1 MGDPGWLTASAVDR
15 LAAAA
20 VATIG
25 TSMRIQIQL
34 RITAADDSVIS
45 TDLPYTDL
53 PYFDM
58 LPMIIEADSRS
69 IFVFLVTN
77 RRVGP
82 FDNLN
87 I

>member
-34 RITAADDSVIS
+34 RITAADDSMIS
-45 TDLPYTDL
+45 TDLA
-53 PYFDM
+53 YFDM

>member
-20 VATIG
+20 GATIG

-34 RITAADDSVIS
+34 RITAADDSMIS
-45 TDLPYTDL
+45 TDL

-69 IFVFLVTN
+69 ILVFLVTN

>member
-1 MGDPGWLTASAVDR
+1 
-15 LAAAA
+15 
-20 VATIG
+20 
-25 TSMRIQIQL
+25 MRIQIQL
-34 RITAADDSVIS
+34 RITAADDSMIS
-45 TDLPYTDL
+45 TDL